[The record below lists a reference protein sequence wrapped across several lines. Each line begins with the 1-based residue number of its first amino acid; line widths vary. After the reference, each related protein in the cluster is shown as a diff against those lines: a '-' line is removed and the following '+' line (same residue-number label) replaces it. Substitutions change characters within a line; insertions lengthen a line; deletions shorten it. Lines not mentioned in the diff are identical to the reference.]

1 LAVKMERQL
10 ASLDLTHVIYDTDS
24 YLSFGLAMLTLS
36 PILLMASYT
45 SLAIFTRELSVL
57 IMWAGQF
64 LCEASNYLLK
74 HSLKQPRPNAE
85 LGDGYGF
92 PSSHS
97 QYMAY
102 FATFLICHVRFRHR
116 FTPTGNTLVDLL
128 LRLLVAIALIA
139 WAGGVAYSRYALGYH
154 TAPQVLWG
162 IGIGIAFGAVF
173 YTLAELIP
181 TRCPKSVLGRIRT
194 WILTNGVST
203 WFRIRDGWLVWDDAG
218 HEVEWQEWR
227 RALAVRNRTKSE

>member
-1 LAVKMERQL
+1 MERQL

-24 YLSFGLAMLTLS
+24 YLSFVLALLTLT

-45 SLAIFTRELSVL
+45 SLAVFTRELSVL
-57 IMWAGQF
+57 IMWAGQL
-64 LCEASNYLLK
+64 LCEASNGLLK
-74 HSLKQPRPNAE
+74 DLLKQPRPNAE

-102 FATFLICHVRFRHR
+102 FATFLIFHISFRHR
-116 FTPTGNTLVDLL
+116 FAANALVDLS
-128 LRLLVAIALIA
+128 LRLLVVLGLVA

-162 IGIGIAFGAVF
+162 IGIGIAFGTVF

-181 TRCPKSVLGRIRT
+181 TRCPKSILGRIRT
-194 WILTNGVST
+194 WILTNDVST

-218 HEVEWQEWR
+218 HEVEWWEWR
-227 RALAVRNRTKSE
+227 RALDGQSRTKSE